1 MLQNGRG
8 RSTTKRAM
16 NMFGARTVGLAVGVL
31 CILLPAPAGAVDAAC
46 TTQGYGGAEQVVTT
60 PKPSGYQVTAVY
72 GEGVYRASRC
82 RKSGDLIEGQTVAPI
97 AEPDGDVALVPSTY
111 SSPRGDGSVLY
122 GDPRDPVWAR
132 AWAAG
137 GKRVMDD
144 VIAPPPGVNVETPSE
159 PPAMQRGA
167 ARTGARLAA
176 RAAQNNDA
184 CTNGAFVRYGPDA
197 RWAARRYNYRING
210 RSFGNIAAT
219 RSSIVAG
226 HENWD
231 NTRNDCHFSDR
242 ANIDS
247 GYIGLTTGTARS
259 RPDGVNVVDHG
270 EVANI
275 ARCGHATVVI
285 ACSWVQPGQNTGPY
299 TENDMRFDDD
309 YTFTNKGIVGG
320 AYDYQHIATHEAGH
334 SLGLDH
340 SSASPWLTMYP
351 QATQSSTFWRTL
363 ALGDVLGMRNIYP

>member
-1 MLQNGRG
+1 
-8 RSTTKRAM
+8 
-16 NMFGARTVGLAVGVL
+16 MFGARTVGLAVGVL
-31 CILLPAPAGAVDAAC
+31 CVLLPAPAAAVDAAC
-46 TTQGYGGAEQVVTT
+46 TKQGYGGAERVVTT

-82 RKSGDLIEGQTVAPI
+82 KKSGDFIEGQTVAPI

-137 GKRVMDD
+137 GEKVMDD
-144 VIAPPPGVNVETPSE
+144 VIAPPPGVDVETPSE

-167 ARTGARLAA
+167 GGTAPGLAA
-176 RAAQNNDA
+176 RAAQNTDA
-184 CTNGAFVRYGPDA
+184 CSNGAFVRYGALA
-197 RWAARRYNYRING
+197 RWSARRYNYRING
-210 RSFGNIAAT
+210 RSFGNVAAT

-247 GYIGLTTGTARS
+247 GYIGLSTQTARS

-275 ARCGHATVVI
+275 TRCGRSTVVI
-285 ACSWVQPGQNTGPY
+285 ACSWVQPGQDSGPY

-320 AYDYQHIATHEAGH
+320 AYDYQHIATHESGH